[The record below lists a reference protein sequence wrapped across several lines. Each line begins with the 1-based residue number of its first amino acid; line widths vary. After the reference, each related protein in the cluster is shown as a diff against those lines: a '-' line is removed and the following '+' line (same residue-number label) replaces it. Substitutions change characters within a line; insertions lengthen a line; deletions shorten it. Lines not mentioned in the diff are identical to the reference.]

1 MTDIELGSKFE
12 WLQHLITLKSVGR
25 IKVLVGRGVVI
36 GVGTSA
42 RGPAMTLQGLS
53 RSSQPYQIFRSGP
66 LKDDLETALDQ
77 ACDAVFG
84 YRLMGANY
92 ASATLELVD
101 GGVPVPAAVGTLDAV
116 GPGVWGNIPIFW
128 MEDGDQLG
136 SKLEVFPGTG
146 QVTPYNLLRDDIRES
161 VTYNYVHVGTTVKA
175 VVYSGPADPGE
186 AYFNKVTGQL
196 SFAAGEWPTGAD
208 QIAVRYKHGS
218 RKLSILDND
227 GRPKV
232 VLNNIMSLE
241 MLTAKLYNSSIA
253 NFNPAYG
260 ATHLP
265 AIVSGSFNMAGGSD
279 GSAITVD
286 DWEIAFNDI
295 VDRGLPGNVVAT
307 SIFTTAYEV
316 DTGTMD
322 LVPFMDAFLWKMA
335 DKKRPLQG
343 FMCFDPTM
351 TAEEMADFKSGYT
364 NLWMTLIGNGFS
376 ASGRN
381 LAPARAGQEAGLALS
396 ISAATDT
403 NSMKGIDGLSFQF
416 DDIDRRTLTDVG
428 IEVLIKETGVHP
440 YLGVGTDT
448 DPNFFRTVDV
458 RTIAEWIV
466 LSDFTVAK
474 FMNERRT
481 LTNLKR
487 LQTSLQLILH
497 TLLRKSILDDAN
509 LICAADPDNHNG
521 VLIDSWIQCVGHME
535 QFDHSISVG
544 YWSDAVAA

>member
-1 MTDIELGSKFE
+1 MADIELGSKFE
-12 WLQHLITLKSVGR
+12 WLQHIVTLKSVGR

-42 RGPAMTLQGLS
+42 RGPAMTLTGMI
-53 RSSQPYQIFRSGP
+53 RSSQPYQVFRSGP
-66 LKDDLETALDQ
+66 LKDDMETALDQ

-84 YRLMGANY
+84 YRLMGAGY

-101 GGVPVPAAVGTLDAV
+101 GATPAVPVGTLDAV

-128 MEDGDQLG
+128 IEDGDQLG
-136 SKLEVFPGTG
+136 SKLEVLPGTG
-146 QVTPYNLLRDDIRES
+146 QTTPYTLLRDDIRES
-161 VTYNYVHVGTTVKA
+161 DYNYVHVGSTVKT

-186 AYFNKVTGQL
+186 AYYNKVTGQL
-196 SFAAGEWPTGAD
+196 SFATGEWPTANQ
-208 QIAVRYKHGS
+208 QIAARYKHGS
-218 RKLSILDND
+218 RKLSVLDND
-227 GRPKV
+227 GRPKT

-241 MLTAKLYNSSIA
+241 QLTAKLYNSSIA

-265 AIVSGSFNMAGGSD
+265 KILTDSVCMAGGSD
-279 GSAITVD
+279 GSAITTD

-295 VDRGLPGNVVAT
+295 VDRGLPGNIVAT

-316 DTGTMD
+316 VEGTMD
-322 LVPFMDAFLWKMA
+322 LVPYMDAFLWKMA

-343 FMCFDPTM
+343 FMCMDPTM
-351 TAEEMADFKSGYT
+351 TPDEMRDFKEGYT

-381 LAPARAGQEAGLALS
+381 LAPARAGQEAGLGLS
-396 ISAATDT
+396 ISAATDS
-403 NSMKGIDGLSFQF
+403 NSLKGIDGLSFQF
-416 DDIDRRTLTDVG
+416 SDPDRRSLTDVG

-440 YLGVGTDT
+440 YLGVGTDV

-466 LSDFTVAK
+466 LSDFTVQK

-497 TLLRKSILDDAN
+497 TMLRKSVLDDAN
-509 LICAADPDNHNG
+509 LTCSADPDNHNG
-521 VLIDSWIQCVGHME
+521 VIIDSWIQPVGHME
-535 QFDHSISVG
+535 QFDHSVSVG